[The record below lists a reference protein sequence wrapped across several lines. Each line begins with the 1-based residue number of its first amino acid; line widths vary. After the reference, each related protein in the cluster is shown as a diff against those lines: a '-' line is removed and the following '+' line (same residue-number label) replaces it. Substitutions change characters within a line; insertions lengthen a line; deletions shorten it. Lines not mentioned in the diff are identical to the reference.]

1 MRRQTRNQAG
11 MTLVE
16 MLLGVALTS
25 VLGLGM
31 MKVFKAN
38 SAVFGGEQ
46 KVEETYSN
54 ARNIVGT
61 ISRQVR
67 QLGYNPTEES
77 TGLFGLKDSTGA
89 FTTTTMTSN
98 TSIFF
103 TWDANGDGVLQN
115 NEYAGWRLTGATIE
129 QCTGNPCVWT
139 TKYQNVTA
147 FQLYYAYSDGTGTV
161 IDATGTVTDPA
172 YPKASP
178 ASDPHHYSK
187 LWGITVNV
195 NVQSRAKHDLTQQY
209 TVENNV
215 DSVVLLRNN
224 LK

>member
-1 MRRQTRNQAG
+1 MTRQMRNQAG
-11 MTLVE
+11 MTLIE
-16 MLLGVALTS
+16 MLLAIALTS
-25 VLGLGM
+25 ILGLGM

-38 SAVFGGEQ
+38 SSVFSGEQ
-46 KVEETYSN
+46 KVVETHSN

-61 ISRQVR
+61 VSRQIR

-98 TSIFF
+98 TSIYF

-115 NEYAGWRLTGATIE
+115 SEYAGWRLNGATIQ
-129 QCTGNPCVWT
+129 QCIGNPCVWT

-147 FQLYYAYSDGTGTV
+147 FQFFYAYSDGTGTAL
-161 IDATGTVTDPA
+161 DATGTVTDAA
-172 YPKASP
+172 YPQGSAVSTH
-178 ASDPHHYSK
+178 AYSK
-187 LWGITVNV
+187 LWGITINV